1 MHTNG
6 AEDASGYGWAREKWV
21 LSHRDT
27 LVSFVTT
34 RKKRRYMTKSTDT
47 FVTIA
52 ARTFKVRT
60 RVQARYTAN
69 YTELG

>member
-1 MHTNG
+1 MGTL
-6 AEDASGYGWAREKWV
+6 ASRHPS
-21 LSHRDT
+21 L
-27 LVSFVTT
+27 VTT
-34 RKKRRYMTKSTDT
+34 RKKRRYTTEAIYTDT
-47 FVTIA
+47 FATIA